1 MDIVISPDA
10 ITLIKRRGGKAAIDF
25 IPPLG

>member
-1 MDIVISPDA
+1 MRIAVSTEA
-10 ITLIKRRGGKAAIDF
+10 TRLIKRRGGKAAIDF

>member
-1 MDIVISPDA
+1 MNIGISPEA
-10 ITLIKRRGGKAAIDF
+10 ISLIKRRGGEAAIDF

>member
-1 MDIVISPDA
+1 MDILISPEA
-10 ITLIKRRGGKAAIDF
+10 ITLIKRRGGRAAIDL

>member
-1 MDIVISPDA
+1 MNIVISPEA
-10 ITLIKRRGGKAAIDF
+10 LALIERRGGKAAIDF

>member
-1 MDIVISPDA
+1 MNIGISPQA
-10 ITLIKRRGGKAAIDF
+10 LTLIKRRGGKAAIDF

>member
-1 MDIVISPDA
+1 MRIGISTAA
-10 ITLIKRRGGKAAIDF
+10 ITLIERRGGKAAIDF

>member
-1 MDIVISPDA
+1 MNIMISPEA
-10 ITLIKRRGGKAAIDF
+10 LALIEERGGKAAIDF

>member
-1 MDIVISPDA
+1 MNIVISPEA
-10 ITLIKRRGGKAAIDF
+10 KMLIERRGGKAAIDL